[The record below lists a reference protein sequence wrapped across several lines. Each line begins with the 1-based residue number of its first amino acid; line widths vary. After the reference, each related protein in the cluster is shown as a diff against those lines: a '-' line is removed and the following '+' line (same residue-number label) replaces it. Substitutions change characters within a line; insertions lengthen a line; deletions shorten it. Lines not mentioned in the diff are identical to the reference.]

1 METFKD
7 MNISTL
13 LGNAARTYGTRPA
26 VSMGDEQRFTY
37 SEMYERVVR
46 IAGGLRNVLGLKVGD
61 RVVLAMSNRPQYLEV
76 LFAIWHAGLVAVPVN
91 AKLHAREVAFIIG
104 NCDASLCFVTE
115 EHAEAIAS
123 LASSG
128 ERPVKV
134 VCVDGTDY
142 SALFHAPITQT
153 NVGRDDLAWLFYTS
167 GTTGRPKGAM
177 LSHLN
182 LQLMAWSYLCDF
194 DHVTDR
200 DSLLHLGPQS
210 HAAGLVSLSFVA
222 KGANNVLPVSGGVDA
237 SEIALLINRYENLTF
252 FAAPTMTRRLVD
264 SPDIARCAVEHVRS
278 IVGGGAPFFAT
289 DVKRVLEVFGPR
301 FINAYGQ
308 GECPCT
314 ITGMPKHLYT
324 PDVTDERLVSVGV
337 ARSGVDIRIVDA
349 EDREVACGEPGEIVV
364 RSPIVMNGYWK
375 QPHATADAVRDGWLH
390 TGDMGTMDERGF
402 VWLKDRAKDVVI
414 SGGSNIYPREV
425 EDVLCSDPGVAEV
438 AVVGEADAKWGEAVV
453 AFVVARTGHSLTV
466 ESLDRL
472 CLDNLARYKRPKRY
486 VFLDTLPKN
495 STGKVLRT
503 ELREKL
509 KVR

>member
-1 METFKD
+1 MEALKD

-26 VSMGDEQRFTY
+26 VSLGDERRFTY

-46 IAGGLRNVLGLKVGD
+46 IAGGLRNVLGLKIGA

-91 AKLHAREVAFIIG
+91 AKLHAREVAFILD
-104 NCDASLCFVTE
+104 NCDASLCLVTE
-115 EHAEAIAS
+115 EHAEAVAS
-123 LASSG
+123 LAG
-128 ERPVKV
+128 GVERPVRV
-134 VCVDGTDY
+134 VCVDGADY
-142 SALFHAPITQT
+142 STLFHEPIAQT
-153 NVGRDDLAWLFYTS
+153 IVGRDELAWLFYTS

-182 LQLMAWSYLCDF
+182 LQLMAWSHLCDF

-200 DSLLHLGPQS
+200 DNLLHLGPQS

-237 SEIALLINRYENLTF
+237 GEIALLINRYENLTF

-264 SPDIARCAVEHVRS
+264 SPDIAQCAIEHVRS
-278 IVGGGAPFFAT
+278 IIGGGAPFFAT

-324 PDVTDERLVSVGV
+324 PDVTEERLVSVGV
-337 ARSGVDIRIVDA
+337 ARSGVEVRIVDV
-349 EDREVACGEPGEIVV
+349 ESREVMCGEPGEIVV

-375 QPHATADAVRDGWLH
+375 QPQATAETIRDGWLH
-390 TGDMGTMDERGF
+390 TGDMGTRDERGF

-453 AFVVARTGHSLTV
+453 AFVVARTGHSLSV
-466 ESLDRL
+466 ERLDRL

-486 VFLDTLPKN
+486 VFLDALPKN

-509 KVR
+509 KMG